1 MQSAPRAILGK
12 RRWAESSTFRK
23 WALCSASSL
32 ELCPAVWNNWWYNR
46 RLTNS
51 LKVKLCWIM
60 DFFVCY
66 GCNLLQISQLP
77 SENWANFEPPLISG
91 AIDELMLEERLD
103 SGQGVDHLKEDTIC
117 PPTHLPPRFEIDWS
131 DSKRHRNTYWRTQS
145 HNNILIFSN
154 TYLLQCATYISNT
167 KVQGSGKHTYTVCMC
182 ICMCMSGCVCKTHTS
197 AHSGI
202 LN

>member
-1 MQSAPRAILGK
+1 MQSAARAILGK

-23 WALCSASSL
+23 WALCSAPSL

-154 TYLLQCATYISNT
+154 TYLLEF
-167 KVQGSGKHTYTVCMC
+167 
-182 ICMCMSGCVCKTHTS
+182 
-197 AHSGI
+197 
-202 LN
+202 